1 MRTHT
6 IFSLRLARSLVPA
19 LVLGLALLPSLSVQA
34 ATLGQ
39 AVVRSAI
46 GQALNAEIELAS
58 VTNAELD
65 SLTVRAAPPE
75 AYAEANLDYSAVLR
89 SLRFSLERKGERNVI
104 RITSDQAVNEPF
116 LTILFE
122 FTTSGN
128 RMMRQYA
135 LLLDPPAINESPAA
149 APAQQTVQQS
159 MPAPETAAVPTENNP
174 ATAAPV
180 TPAAVSPALMTPAAL
195 AADDAARL
203 VRRGDT
209 LARIAAQVRPEGA
222 QLEQV
227 LVAIQRANPTAFE
240 GRNMNRV
247 KSGSVLR
254 LPPAD
259 SIKAVDAIEARRLVR
274 AQTADFARYR
284 SRIAQLAMNQ
294 PGTVKAPPANDSDS
308 MTPNNRSNS
317 GKVGVQVVEPDT
329 GATARD
335 KLQLSAPGSTAGS
348 TDDKLAAVS
357 NAGLDKIAADRALA
371 EANSRVEALEKSL
384 ADIQKLLELKNKSLA
399 DLQARQAVPSAVV
412 PAARPDEKA
421 AMNAPGTWSA
431 VTGWLQEPWVL
442 PAGGALA
449 VLLLAFGL
457 LRERRRQQARSSG
470 QGTPAHP
477 RSVASAGLFSTAH
490 GGEIENGNSVFHS
503 NFVPSASQ
511 LDTNEVDPI
520 AEADVYIA
528 YGRDAQAEEI
538 LKDALQNHPER
549 NALRVKLLEL
559 YAGRKDAQAFGKQAA
574 DLHRLTGGV
583 GEEWLRVAQM
593 GQLLDPGNLLYGAMR
608 SADAPPPAKPDAN
621 LTLVSPSQDPAGSD
635 SAVLDFDAR
644 MEKMLAARAK
654 KNQEATDPK
663 PKNAGQQFD
672 DQAKPSSATGAL
684 ASPQALPS
692 PADFNLAGISLEL
705 VPEPA
710 KPGQHESGSGDLTTK
725 LDLALAC
732 QEIGDKD
739 GARELLGEVANGSDA
754 DLARKARS
762 LLQQLA

>member
-1 MRTHT
+1 M
-6 IFSLRLARSLVPA
+6 SPLRLARSLVPA
-19 LVLGLALLPSLSVQA
+19 LVLGLTLLPSMPLQA

-39 AVVRSAI
+39 AIVLSTI
-46 GQALNAEIELAS
+46 GQTLNAEIELAA
-58 VTNAELD
+58 VTNAELE

-75 AYAEANLDYSAVLR
+75 AYAEANLDYSALLR
-89 SLRFSLERKGERNVI
+89 SLRFSLEKTGERNVI
-104 RITSDQAVNEPF
+104 RVTSDQAVNEPF

-135 LLLDPPAINESPAA
+135 LLLDPPAINESPVA
-149 APAQQTVQQS
+149 APAQQTAQQTAQQI
-159 MPAPETAAVPTENNP
+159 APPTETAA
-174 ATAAPV
+174 AAPL
-180 TPAAVSPALMTPAAL
+180 TPAAVTLVAG
-195 AADDAARL
+195 DAARV

-209 LARIAAQVRPEGA
+209 LARIAVQVRPEGA

-227 LVAIQRANPTAFE
+227 LVAIQRANPGAFE

-247 KSGSVLR
+247 KSGSVL
-254 LPPAD
+254 LVPP
-259 SIKAVDAIEARRLVR
+259 VDAIKAIDAMEARRLVR

-294 PGTVKAPPANDSDS
+294 PGAAKAPPANNSDD
-308 MTPNNRSNS
+308 TAQNNRSTG
-317 GKVGVQVVEPDT
+317 GKVGVQVVEP
-329 GATARD
+329 GAGTAARD
-335 KLQLSAPGSTAGS
+335 KLQLSAPGSTAAGAG
-348 TDDKLAAVS
+348 DKLAAAS

-371 EANSRVEALEKSL
+371 EANSRVEALEKNL
-384 ADIQKLLELKNKSLA
+384 ADMQKLLELKNKSLA
-399 DLQARQAVPSAVV
+399 DLQAREAAPPASPPPAAEPSVKPAVV
-412 PAARPDEKA
+412 PAAKPDEKA
-421 AMNAPGTWSA
+421 ARNAPGALST

-457 LRERRRQQARSSG
+457 LRERRRQQARSVG
-470 QGTPAHP
+470 QGTPSQS
-477 RSVASAGLFSTAH
+477 RSAASAALLSAARGR
-490 GGEIENGNSVFHS
+490 EIESSNSVFHS

-528 YGRDAQAEEI
+528 YGRDEQAEEI

-549 NALRVKLLEL
+549 HALRVKLLEL

-574 DLHRLTGGV
+574 DLHRLTGGL

-608 SADAPPPAKPDAN
+608 NAGTPPLAKPDAN
-621 LTLVSPSQDPAGSD
+621 LKLVSPSAEQAESD
-635 SAVLDFDAR
+635 SAVLDFDVR

-654 KNQEATDPK
+654 KIQAASDQK
-663 PKNAGQQFD
+663 PQSAGMQFEGE
-672 DQAKPSSATGAL
+672 AKPSPVASLL
-684 ASPQALPS
+684 ASTQTPAS

-710 KPGQHESGSGDLTTK
+710 KITLHESATADLTTK

-732 QEIGDKD
+732 KEIGDKD

-754 DLARKARS
+754 GLARKARS